1 MTPEA
6 ESNTD
11 PIDHGTVKRSRRAR
25 ISFAWIFPLL
35 AASAAAWLLWSNW
48 KAMGP
53 EIAIHFKD
61 APGISAGKS
70 LLVYRGV
77 TSGKVTAV
85 RLNPELNG
93 VIVTVRLSAFA
104 TGLARAETIFW
115 IDQPVISLSEITGI
129 ESIIQGNSIHA
140 RIGGG
145 DVATTFIGHEEAPI
159 DPLERPALVIN
170 LQAPEIPFLERGTP
184 VYHRGVAVGLVR
196 EKVLG
201 KNGNT
206 MLEVAVDHDHKD
218 LVRTNSKFWILP
230 STSLKITTT
239 GIQID
244 MASLNALVQGGV
256 AFDEFGPP
264 GEGVGD
270 GHQFDLANNEFAA
283 RAAGSPVE
291 VVFDDGKGLVSGSTR
306 VTYLGQPVG
315 LVRDVRLDTATQTVV
330 TSVAFDSS
338 YAHLA
343 RADTIFTL
351 VRPSISLS
359 GVSGL
364 DTLITGP
371 YIAVNPGIAESQA
384 TQFVGRSVSDDEWN
398 KAASENEGLEV
409 TITAEQL
416 PSISAGAPV
425 YYRGLVAGSV
435 LQTELSDE
443 NVPSMR
449 VVIHR
454 EFRAALRA
462 NSRFWRVPATSVS
475 AGPGVLDVQVQG
487 LAALIQGGIAFD
499 VFDASPGA
507 PATTATSFPLSANE
521 QIAALVSP
529 PIRIQFKNG
538 RGLLAGKS
546 ELRYLGVPIGLVEQ
560 VITKKG
566 SLEVIAR
573 FRAGYD
579 FIRRSGATFG
589 VVHAAFSLKGISG
602 IETLVSGVYI
612 DCVPGTGAEFSDT
625 FVGLET
631 SDPQILERAGM
642 EIFVSAPKTTVLP
655 GAQIVYRDTAVGEV
669 TDKGLTADGS
679 QVLLTVRI
687 DKDYEHLVRENS
699 RFWDASALEASLGF
713 IKLKI
718 PTGTIAGPAGRVAFV
733 TPGEPGPPARAGSV
747 FALFP
752 KSQQNVR

>member
-11 PIDHGTVKRSRRAR
+11 PTDHGTVKRARRAR

-53 EIAIHFKD
+53 EIEINFKD

-93 VIVTVRLSAFA
+93 VIVTVRLNAFA
-104 TGLARAETIFW
+104 AGLARKETVFW
-115 IDQPVISLSEITGI
+115 IDQPVISLSQITGI

-145 DVATTFIGHEEAPI
+145 DFATSFVGNEEAPI
-159 DPLERPALVIN
+159 APLDRPALTVT
-170 LQAPEIPFLERGTP
+170 LTAPEIPFLERGTP
-184 VYHRGVAVGLVR
+184 VYHRGVAVGVVR

-201 KNGNT
+201 QGGKTN
-206 MLEVAVDHDHKD
+206 LEVSIDHDHKD
-218 LVRTNSKFWILP
+218 FVRASSRFWILP
-230 STSLKITTT
+230 STSLKISTT
-239 GIQID
+239 GVQID
-244 MASLNALVQGGV
+244 MAGLNALVQGGI
-256 AFDEFGPP
+256 AFDEFGAS
-264 GEGVGD
+264 GEAVEE

-283 RAAGSPVE
+283 RAVDSPIE
-291 VVFDDGKGLVSGSTR
+291 VVFDDGQGLVSGSTL
-306 VTYLGQPVG
+306 VTYLGQPIG
-315 LVRDVRLDTATQTVV
+315 LVRDVHLDAANQTVV
-330 TSVAFDSS
+330 TSVGFDPSH
-338 YAHLA
+338 AHLA

-364 DTLITGP
+364 ETLITGP
-371 YIAVNPGIAESQA
+371 YIAVKPGTAESQA

-398 KAASENEGLEV
+398 KAASENEGIEV

-425 YYRGLVAGSV
+425 YYRGLLAGSV
-435 LQTELSDE
+435 LQTELSGE

-462 NSRFWRVPATSVS
+462 NSRFWRVPATSIS

-507 PATTATSFPLSANE
+507 AATSATSFPLFANE

-589 VVHAAFSLKGISG
+589 VVQAAISLQGVSG

-612 DCVPGTGAEFSDT
+612 DCVPGTGTEFSDA

-631 SDPQILERAGM
+631 ADPQVLERAGM
-642 EIFVSAPKTTVLP
+642 EIFISAPKTMVLP
-655 GAQIVYRDTAVGEV
+655 GAQIVYRDTQVGEV
-669 TDKGLTADGS
+669 TDKALTADGS

-699 RFWDASALEASLGF
+699 RFWDASAIEASLGF

-747 FALFP
+747 FALYP
-752 KSQQNVR
+752 KSQQNAR